1 MTRTAPAG
9 AAKVAAGA
17 SEGETGARAV
27 AYVWGSTPAERSSSY
42 PCDKYLPDADEAYF
56 RAVDVNA
63 PPAILFRWLCQLK
76 VAPYSYDWIDNWGRR
91 SPRHLIPGLEKLQT
105 GQHMVGIFRL
115 VEFEDNRHLTLVMD
129 SPAAIA
135 LYGMIVGSYVV
146 SPAGAK
152 GSRLI
157 GKLLI
162 RYPGRGAA
170 RFMRWLLPWGDF
182 VMMRK
187 QFLTLKGL
195 AEESARRSRGR

>member
-1 MTRTAPAG
+1 VTAEAHEG
-9 AAKVAAGA
+9 AAR
-17 SEGETGARAV
+17 SRAV
-27 AYVWGSTPAERSSSY
+27 AYDWGSTPDERSLPY

-56 RAVDVNA
+56 RAVDVDA

-76 VAPYSYDWIDNWGRR
+76 VAPYSYDWLDNAGRQ
-91 SPRHLIPGLEKLQT
+91 SPRSLTPGLEKLQP
-105 GQHMVGIFRL
+105 GQRMMGMFKL
-115 VEFEDNRHLTLVMD
+115 AEFEENRHLTLVMD
-129 SPAAIA
+129 SPKAAA
-135 LYGMIVGSYVV
+135 LYGMIAGSYVV

-152 GSRLI
+152 GCRLV

-162 RYPGRGAA
+162 RYPRRGAV

-195 AEESARRSRGR
+195 AEENARRARAG